1 MLELAEPAGK
11 MASNRLTGKMGKQAE
26 RVITL
31 LLCVG
36 ILGWETMPVWGE
48 DNMPVVHEL
57 VRHPLPYTT
66 VVEPTA
72 DKDVNA
78 GMSAASQLVS
88 LQATRHIGPYA
99 LAGRIRED
107 YGRLQG
113 ALRSRGYYGGH
124 VTVTVES
131 EGKTI
136 DGHAPDLA
144 GFLASV
150 RPGVT
155 VTIHL
160 GAVLG
165 EQFTVGQIITVE
177 DDEGGGQE
185 TAGHVDGE
193 KRKDDAPA
201 VRKVLTL
208 SKGERDSLGMESG
221 APAVAADVLAMQGR
235 LLNYLQEEGY
245 GLSSVQAPQA
255 ILHLERKQ
263 IDVQIRMKRGPKLV
277 IGPMALTGLKRVKPD
292 YIRRRML
299 LREGQLYQPSAL
311 EQARLD
317 LGSTGLFASVV
328 QKNGDKV
335 LPLPEQTVPLKGK
348 KADKKKMAGQTL
360 PAGVEG
366 ALPID
371 FDFTEGKRHR
381 LTGDVGYST
390 DLGGRAGVSWL
401 HRNLLGRGEQL
412 RVVAMATGLGGT
424 AQQGLGYDGYVD
436 FMKPDFLQRSQSLDL
451 RVEAIR
457 QLLYSY
463 RQTAFLVQGSVARPL
478 WKDFSGSAGVTLEQ
492 EHIRQFG
499 VRADYFIAS
508 LPIKLDYDGTHRSN
522 PIEPAT
528 HGVRMSLGVTP
539 SLSMEHKTSFF
550 IPMNMQASTYFDL
563 THLGLTKPGNSIIAV
578 RVMVGSIQ
586 GASTWNLPPDQRL
599 YAGGPGSIRGFRYQ
613 GVGPQYGTTKYAIG
627 GTSMDAGTVEFR
639 QRLPKN
645 FGLAAFADAGQVSGN
660 SMPGHGKL
668 RVGCGGGLRYFT
680 PIGPVRVDVAVPIN
694 RPPRGDKWELY
705 LGLGETF

>member
-1 MLELAEPAGK
+1 
-11 MASNRLTGKMGKQAE
+11 
-26 RVITL
+26 
-31 LLCVG
+31 
-36 ILGWETMPVWGE
+36 MPVWGE
-48 DNMPVVHEL
+48 DSMPVVHEL

-66 VVEPTA
+66 VVVPTA
-72 DKDVNA
+72 DKDVTA
-78 GMSAASQLVS
+78 GMAAASQLVS
-88 LQATRHIGPYA
+88 LQATKNVGPYA

-113 ALRSRGYYGGH
+113 ALQSRGYYGGH
-124 VTVTVES
+124 VTVTVQA

-144 GFLASV
+144 GFLASI
-150 RPGVT
+150 RSGVT
-155 VTIHL
+155 VTIRL

-165 EQFTVGQIITVE
+165 EQFTVGQIIVVE
-177 DDEGGGQE
+177 DDEGDGKE
-185 TAGHVDGE
+185 VAAGEQQQIHG
-193 KRKDDAPA
+193 PA

-221 APAVAADVLAMQGR
+221 APAVAADVLAIQGR
-235 LLNYLQEEGY
+235 LLGHLQEEGY

-255 ILHLERKQ
+255 ILHPERKQ

-277 IGPMALTGLKRVKPD
+277 IGPMALNGLQRVKPD

-299 LREGQLYQPSAL
+299 LREGQLYQPSVL

-335 LPLPEQTVPLKGK
+335 LPLPEQKVPPQGERTPHK
-348 KADKKKMAGQTL
+348 KVVTQHP
-360 PAGVEG
+360 PAGVDG

-412 RVVAMATGLGGT
+412 RVAAMATGLGGT

-436 FMKPDFLQRSQSLDL
+436 FMKPDFLQRSQALDL

-463 RQTAFLVQGSVARPL
+463 RQTALLVQGRVERPL

-499 VRADYFIAS
+499 RRADYFIAS
-508 LPIKLDYDGTHRSN
+508 IPVKLDYDGTHRSS

-528 HGVRMSLGVTP
+528 HGFRVSLGVTP
-539 SLSMEHKTSFF
+539 SISMEHKTSFF

-563 THLGLTKPGNSIIAV
+563 THVGLTKPGNSIIAV

-645 FGLAAFADAGQVSGN
+645 FGLAAFADAGQVSDN
-660 SMPGHGKL
+660 SIPGHGKL
-668 RVGCGGGLRYFT
+668 RVGCGGGIRYFT

-694 RPPRGDKWELY
+694 RPHRGDKWELY

>member
-1 MLELAEPAGK
+1 M
-11 MASNRLTGKMGKQAE
+11 
-26 RVITL
+26 V
-31 LLCVG
+31 
-36 ILGWETMPVWGE
+36 GWETMPVWGE
-48 DNMPVVHEL
+48 DSMPVVHEL

-66 VVEPTA
+66 VVVPTA
-72 DKDVNA
+72 DKDVTA
-78 GMSAASQLVS
+78 GMAAASQLVS
-88 LQATRHIGPYA
+88 LQATKNVGPYA

-113 ALRSRGYYGGH
+113 ALQSRGYYGGH
-124 VTVTVES
+124 VTVTVQA

-144 GFLASV
+144 GFLASI
-150 RPGVT
+150 RSGVT
-155 VTIHL
+155 VTIRL

-165 EQFTVGQIITVE
+165 EQFTVGQIIVVE
-177 DDEGGGQE
+177 DDEGDGKE
-185 TAGHVDGE
+185 VAAGEQQQIHG
-193 KRKDDAPA
+193 PA

-221 APAVAADVLAMQGR
+221 APAVAADVLAIQGR
-235 LLNYLQEEGY
+235 LLGHLQEEGY

-255 ILHLERKQ
+255 ILHPERKQ

-277 IGPMALTGLKRVKPD
+277 IGPMALNGLQRVKPD

-299 LREGQLYQPSAL
+299 LREGQLYQPSVL

-335 LPLPEQTVPLKGK
+335 LPLPEQKVPPQGERTPHK
-348 KADKKKMAGQTL
+348 KVVTQHP
-360 PAGVEG
+360 PAGVDG

-412 RVVAMATGLGGT
+412 RVAAMATGLGGT

-436 FMKPDFLQRSQSLDL
+436 FMKPDFLQRSQALDL

-463 RQTAFLVQGSVARPL
+463 RQTALLVQGRVERPL

-499 VRADYFIAS
+499 RRADYFIAS
-508 LPIKLDYDGTHRSN
+508 IPVKLDYDGTHRSS

-528 HGVRMSLGVTP
+528 HGFRVSLGVTP
-539 SLSMEHKTSFF
+539 SISMEHKTSFF

-563 THLGLTKPGNSIIAV
+563 THVGLTKPGNSIIAV

-645 FGLAAFADAGQVSGN
+645 FGLAAFADAGQVSDN
-660 SMPGHGKL
+660 SIPGHGKL
-668 RVGCGGGLRYFT
+668 RVGCGGGIRYFT

-694 RPPRGDKWELY
+694 RPHRGDKWELY

>member
-1 MLELAEPAGK
+1 MTSHHLAG
-11 MASNRLTGKMGKQAE
+11 RMGKRSE
-26 RVITL
+26 RIATL
-31 LLCVG
+31 LLCVVV
-36 ILGWETMPVWGE
+36 LGWETMPVWGE
-48 DNMPVVHEL
+48 DSMPVVHEL
-57 VRHPLPYTT
+57 VRHALPYTT
-66 VVEPTA
+66 KIEPVD
-72 DKDVNA
+72 DKAVTD
-78 GMSAASQLVS
+78 GMAAASQLVS
-88 LQATRHIGPYA
+88 LQATRSVGPYA
-99 LAGRIRED
+99 LAGRIRAD
-107 YGRLQG
+107 YERVQG
-113 ALRSRGYYGGH
+113 ALQSRGYYGGH
-124 VTVTVES
+124 VRISVEAGGGRTV
-131 EGKTI
+131 
-136 DGHAPDLA
+136 DGRAPDLA

-150 RPGVT
+150 QPGEA

-165 EQFTVGQIITVE
+165 EQFTVGRIIIVGE
-177 DDEGGGQE
+177 DGDGQGA
-185 TAGHVDGE
+185 AGKAADGKQE
-193 KRKDDAPA
+193 KADQPS
-201 VRKVLTL
+201 VRQVLSL
-208 SKGERDSLGMESG
+208 SEGERSSLGLKEG
-221 APAVAADVLAMQGR
+221 APAVAEDVLAIQGR
-235 LLNYLQEEGY
+235 LLTYLQEEGY
-245 GLSSVQAPQA
+245 GLSDVQAPQA
-255 ILHLERKQ
+255 ILHPERKQ

-277 IGPMALTGLKRVKPD
+277 IGPMTLKGLERVKPD
-292 YIRRRML
+292 YVRRRML
-299 LREGQLYQPSAL
+299 LREGQLYQPSVL

-317 LGSTGLFASVV
+317 LGSTGLFASVI

-335 LPLPEQTVPLKGK
+335 LPLPSQKPAPGGK
-348 KADKKKMAGQTL
+348 KSAGKKMAEQPL
-360 PAGVEG
+360 PPGVEG

-371 FDFTEGKRHR
+371 FDFSEGKRHR

-412 RVVAMATGLGGT
+412 RVAAMATGLGGT

-451 RVEAIR
+451 RIEAIR

-463 RQTAFLVQGSVARPL
+463 RQTAFLVQGRVERPL
-478 WKDFSGSAGVTLEQ
+478 WKDFSGSVGMTLEQ

-499 VRADYFIAS
+499 RKAEYFIAS
-508 LPIKLDYDGTHRSN
+508 VPIKLDYDGTHRSS

-528 HGVRMSLGVTP
+528 HGFRVSLGVTP
-539 SLSMEHKTSFF
+539 SVSLEHKTSFF

-563 THLGLTKPGNSIIAV
+563 ARLGLTRPGSSVIAM
-578 RVMVGSIQ
+578 RVMIGSIQ

-645 FGLAAFADAGQVSGN
+645 FGLAAFVDAGQVSGK
-660 SMPGHGKL
+660 SMPGHGRL
-668 RVGCGGGLRYFT
+668 RVGCGGGVRYFT
-680 PIGPVRVDVAVPIN
+680 PIGPVRVDVAMPIN
-694 RPPRGDKWELY
+694 RPNRGDKWELY

>member
-1 MLELAEPAGK
+1 
-11 MASNRLTGKMGKQAE
+11 MASNRLIGRMGKQAE
-26 RVITL
+26 RIVTL

-36 ILGWETMPVWGE
+36 LVGWETMPVWGE
-48 DNMPVVHEL
+48 DSMPVVHEL

-66 VVEPTA
+66 MVVPTA
-72 DKDVNA
+72 DKDVTS
-78 GMSAASQLVS
+78 GMAAASQLVS
-88 LQATRHIGPYA
+88 LQATRNVGPYA
-99 LAGRIRED
+99 LASRIRED
-107 YGRLQG
+107 YERLQG
-113 ALRSRGYYGGH
+113 ALQSRGYYGGH
-124 VTVTVES
+124 VTVTVQA

-144 GFLASV
+144 GFLSSI
-150 RPGVT
+150 RSGET
-155 VTIHL
+155 VTIRL

-165 EQFTVGQIITVE
+165 EQFTVGQIIVVE
-177 DDEGGGQE
+177 DDEGDGKE
-185 TAGHVDGE
+185 VAAGE
-193 KRKDDAPA
+193 KQQSHVPA

-208 SKGERDSLGMESG
+208 LKGERDSLGMESG
-221 APAVAADVLAMQGR
+221 APAVAADVLAIQGR
-235 LLNYLQEEGY
+235 LLGYLQEEGY

-255 ILHLERKQ
+255 ILHPERKQ

-277 IGPMALTGLKRVKPD
+277 IGPMALNGLKRVKPD
-292 YIRRRML
+292 YIRRRIL
-299 LREGQLYQPSAL
+299 LREGQLYQPSVL

-328 QKNGDKV
+328 QRNGDKV
-335 LPLPEQTVPLKGK
+335 LPLSEQKVPPQRERTTHK
-348 KADKKKMAGQTL
+348 KVATQHS
-360 PAGVEG
+360 PAGVDG

-412 RVVAMATGLGGT
+412 RVAAMATGLGGT
-424 AQQGLGYDGYVD
+424 AQLGLGYDGYVD
-436 FMKPDFLQRSQSLDL
+436 FMKPDFLQRSQVLDL

-463 RQTAFLVQGSVARPL
+463 RQTALLVQGRVERPL

-499 VRADYFIAS
+499 RRADYFIAS
-508 LPIKLDYDGTHRSN
+508 IPVKLDYDGTHRSN

-528 HGVRMSLGVTP
+528 HGLRVSLGVTP
-539 SLSMEHKTSFF
+539 SISMEHQTSFF

-563 THLGLTKPGNSIIAV
+563 THVGLTKPGNSIIAV

-660 SMPGHGKL
+660 SIPGHGKL
-668 RVGCGGGLRYFT
+668 RVGCGGGIRYFT

-694 RPPRGDKWELY
+694 RPHRGDKWELY